1 MMPCLWSVMKA
12 RPSLWNLRP
21 LGSPSYSKATDSVPS
36 SVIVKSRPHGMSVTQ
51 RLPSRSKDGPSRKD
65 GVGAP
70 FCSTST
76 QCDLRLARDSE
87 SGTRAKTVVS
97 ITGGGANMAGL
108 SSLWLVASLG
118 RPARGADELARPV
131 EGIDE
136 IPPQRLQREAHPHAP
151 PPPFPPPLSPD

>member
-36 SVIVKSRPHGMSVTQ
+36 SVILKSRPHGMSVTQ

-108 SSLWLVASLG
+108 SSLWLGASLG
-118 RPARGADELARPV
+118 RLALGAHEIHLPRGEIREVATQPLEREAQPEDAPHPVVRPV
-131 EGIDE
+131 
-136 IPPQRLQREAHPHAP
+136 P
-151 PPPFPPPLSPD
+151 